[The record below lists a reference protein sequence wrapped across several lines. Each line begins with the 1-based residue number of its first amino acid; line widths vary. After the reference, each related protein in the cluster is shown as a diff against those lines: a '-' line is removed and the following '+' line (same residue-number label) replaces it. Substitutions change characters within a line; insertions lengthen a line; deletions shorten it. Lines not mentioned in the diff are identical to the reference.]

1 MKKGK
6 ALNWD
11 GKSRVSNDVY
21 RERWTE
27 IFGNKKNTPANSE
40 EKEDKVN
47 NVDLKGTVFCKA
59 KKCSN
64 HLYKYE
70 SDSLPG
76 YCQECG

>member
-1 MKKGK
+1 MKGINMKLSELIK
-6 ALNWD
+6 
-11 GKSRVSNDVY
+11 K
-21 RERWTE
+21 
-27 IFGNKKNTPANSE
+27 INKENTPPDGWKE
-40 EKEDKVN
+40 EDKVS